1 MLGIVITCPRCGN
14 GAQPLKDI
22 FEETRDSRFAP
33 PGYDRFKF
41 ALIIVAAIF
50 YLISF
55 ILWELQSYTN
65 LGGFL
70 FVIGS
75 IIAIFCR
82 DKTLHKRLEIWNR
95 SYFCLKC
102 DQIFVLE

>member
-14 GAQPLKDI
+14 GAQSLKDI
-22 FEETRDSRFAP
+22 FEETHDSRFAP
-33 PGYDRFKF
+33 PRYDRFK
-41 ALIIVAAIF
+41 LTLTIIATIF
-50 YLISF
+50 YLISG
-55 ILWELQSYTN
+55 ILWELQSHIN

-82 DKTLHKRLEIWNR
+82 DKNLSKRLEIWNR
-95 SYFCLKC
+95 SYFCAKC